1 MEVFIP
7 SADAVETR
15 RVCSSWGL
23 SEGPPEPART
33 DFDVLPMVL
42 FFRLSGQHGYLTLSC
57 KQSLFTF
64 LSIVGFVGWIETFL
78 LTSTP
83 AFAAAELH
91 S

>member
-1 MEVFIP
+1 MTTIFLGHLIHRVICLDEVEVFIP
-7 SADAVETR
+7 SADAVETC

-64 LSIVGFVGWIETFL
+64 LSIVGFVG
-78 LTSTP
+78 
-83 AFAAAELH
+83 
-91 S
+91 